1 VYADEGVAMQI
12 YVDEAVYAD
21 EGVAMQIYVDEAEY
35 ADDVWICR
43 FM

>member
-1 VYADEGVAMQI
+1 MCRVQTAYADEGVAMQI
-12 YVDEAVYAD
+12 YVDEA
-21 EGVAMQIYVDEAEY
+21 GY